1 MHVPQTFFEN
11 IVDTPRTRTLAAHYD
26 SAPPTPH
33 AKHLTMPGF
42 SRRRAMISAL
52 ALAGVAPAFSAS
64 AISAPA
70 DPANPWDV
78 RHTARR
84 SLLAEDTWF
93 CTWMEHSIVTCP
105 ASSGCTASGCMT
117 NNGECGADYAITFG
131 TGATSSNFNTDS
143 PFYKCKADTTSSD
156 CQDSSM
162 STYLVALAACEA
174 HTTESACGTGCEWQ
188 GDSEC
193 VVDTGAH
200 AQTHCPVLF
209 ASVSG
214 ATSPRL
220 PGAAVAC
227 AAGVAAAATLF
238 A

>member
-1 MHVPQTFFEN
+1 
-11 IVDTPRTRTLAAHYD
+11 
-26 SAPPTPH
+26 
-33 AKHLTMPGF
+33 
-42 SRRRAMISAL
+42 MISAL
-52 ALAGVAPAFSAS
+52 ALAGVAPAFSAPA
-64 AISAPA
+64 AISAPVISASA
-70 DPANPWDV
+70 DFALSRDPSHV
-78 RHTARR
+78 SRR
-84 SLLAEDTWF
+84 NLLAEDTWF

-117 NNGECGADYAITFG
+117 NEGACGADYVITFG
-131 TGATSSNFNTDS
+131 TGATSTNAFTTS
-143 PFYKCKADTTSSD
+143 PYAKCEADTTSSD

-162 STYLVALAACEA
+162 STYLVAMAACKA

-188 GDSEC
+188 EGSEC